1 MLYMHKNRCKKS
13 LKYTETEK
21 RKEILDYDRNLRD
34 NRKSSSLII

>member
-21 RKEILDYDRNLRD
+21 RKEMLN
-34 NRKSSSLII
+34 KAAMQ